1 MATTVSK
8 TYSTDEDYKDGSFKD
23 LYWPDR
29 VPEIYDM
36 LRIDI
41 VRFIP
46 ISQSGLFATSSIPQ
60 AQATP
65 TASTSTSPTAVTPAS
80 TFATQLSN
88 VQRTGGDRQALATIL
103 LPVPEGIQ
111 YADAPAWSEEDIGI
125 LGKFAPGLAAQAA
138 GGDTAALGNTLS
150 SLAKA
155 GLGPMVLNK
164 IKEAGGPSPESITQG
179 VGGRVLNPY
188 KEQIFKG
195 IGMRTFSF
203 RWKLV
208 PRNSKE
214 QVRIHNIIKA
224 LRYYA
229 LPDYTSSS
237 GLAAGADDDAE
248 GINIQNNL
256 NDRWLTVPNIYN
268 LKWLYG
274 KDAPIQSLPKIKPA
288 VLKNISVNYTPEGV
302 WATHQVGEQALS
314 GPAPIAYELN
324 LEFQE
329 TEIITAKE
337 VTKEGF

>member
-1 MATTVSK
+1 
-8 TYSTDEDYKDGSFKD
+8 
-23 LYWPDR
+23 
-29 VPEIYDM
+29 
-36 LRIDI
+36 
-41 VRFIP
+41 
-46 ISQSGLFATSSIPQ
+46 
-60 AQATP
+60 
-65 TASTSTSPTAVTPAS
+65 
-80 TFATQLSN
+80 
-88 VQRTGGDRQALATIL
+88 
-103 LPVPEGIQ
+103 
-111 YADAPAWSEEDIGI
+111 
-125 LGKFAPGLAAQAA
+125 
-138 GGDTAALGNTLS
+138 
-150 SLAKA
+150 
-155 GLGPMVLNK
+155 MVLNK
-164 IKEAGGPSPESITQG
+164 IKEAGGPSSESITQG
-179 VGGRVLNPY
+179 IGGRVLNPY

-195 IGMRTFSF
+195 VGMRSFTF

-224 LRYYA
+224 LRYYS

-237 GLAAGADDDAE
+237 GLAAGADDDQ
-248 GINIQNNL
+248 GGLDMQNNL

-288 VLKNISVNYTPEGV
+288 VLKNITVNYTPEGV

-314 GPAPIAYELN
+314 GPAPVAYELN